1 MEVMVCVWVA
11 DTLCLS
17 VAALM
22 QILNAT
28 ELGAIANNRPSIQYP
43 RSRLNITGR
52 LTKRTFVRTTIYLA
66 NDVLVAE
73 REDGLRLSH
82 ADAVQ
87 LADLLWENDVTS
99 SEVFMIDWHEDAE
112 RAPLSGQKVVI
123 YQRLRLHEQSLELRS
138 TN

>member
-1 MEVMVCVWVA
+1 MI
-11 DTLCLS
+11 S
-17 VAALM
+17 
-22 QILNAT
+22 
-28 ELGAIANNRPSIQYP
+28 P
-43 RSRLNITGR
+43 RKVRLN
-52 LTKRTFVRTTIYLA
+52 KRTFVRTTIYLT
-66 NDVLVAE
+66 NDILVAE

-82 ADAVQ
+82 ADAIQ

-123 YQRLRLHEQSLELRS
+123 YQRLRLHEQSLEQRS

>member
-1 MEVMVCVWVA
+1 MNCKLV
-11 DTLCLS
+11 
-17 VAALM
+17 
-22 QILNAT
+22 LNQSSQ
-28 ELGAIANNRPSIQYP
+28 PFH
-43 RSRLNITGR
+43 GR
-52 LTKRTFVRTTIYLA
+52 LFFQPSPANSELRRPMAAPRKVRSTKRTFVRTTIYLA
-66 NDVLVAE
+66 NDILVAE

-123 YQRLRLHEQSLELRS
+123 YQRLRLHEQSLEQRS